1 MVYPNPAVGKS
12 NSFKIKQN
20 LLMRLPVFHDLP
32 TEEPN
37 QHLSRFM
44 NIVESMGPDMADPQI
59 LKMKAFPF
67 TLNGSALDWLEEL
80 PVGYIT
86 SWEKL
91 AQEFLQKFYPA
102 TRVMNMGSQIAGIHQ
117 NATKTYAEYCTRF
130 QKLQKRCPQHGF
142 SKGSLLHFFYQGLH
156 EGEKNL
162 LNSAAG
168 GAYVYL
174 SHDAAEKLIAKGA
187 ANELQYGSRASSGTT
202 QGAQSDQRLSNIEQS
217 IEKLNALLLSGK
229 APKAQVC
236 GICSTQGHFT
246 DACPTLV
253 EPNLEYVNAI
263 GFGNQG
269 ANQFSNTYNS
279 RWKDHP
285 NLRYGDTNNALNGF
299 QFQNN
304 SAPSGFLQRQQCITN
319 SQDIREMEKQLGD
332 VIKKI
337 NQEHE
342 PGRLPRTTQPNLKFE
357 HANII
362 TTKSGRN
369 VIPTQKVL
377 ENQVDKHGI
386 EKDPTTERTSHNKLV
401 EGNENSQAKEDSHE
415 NEDEDEIVHN
425 NSEEKHTSPISTG
438 ASINVMPSSLYEKLC
453 IKTELKTDGV
463 TILLANRSHVYPKG
477 VLEDVLVQVGRFQ
490 YPADF
495 YI

>member
-1 MVYPNPAVGKS
+1 
-12 NSFKIKQN
+12 
-20 LLMRLPVFHDLP
+20 MR
-32 TEEPN
+32 
-37 QHLSRFM
+37 
-44 NIVESMGPDMADPQI
+44 
-59 LKMKAFPF
+59 
-67 TLNGSALDWLEEL
+67 
-80 PVGYIT
+80 
-86 SWEKL
+86 
-91 AQEFLQKFYPA
+91 
-102 TRVMNMGSQIAGIHQ
+102 SQIAGIHQ
-117 NATKTYAEYCTRF
+117 NATETYAEYYARF

-156 EGEKNL
+156 EGEKKL

-168 GAYVYL
+168 GAYVDL

-217 IEKLNALLLSGK
+217 IEKLNALLSSGK

-253 EPNLEYVNAI
+253 ESTLEDVNAI

-285 NLRYGDTNNALNGF
+285 NLRYGNTNNALNGF

-304 SAPSGFLQRQQCITN
+304 SAPSGFLQRGQVPQSSNNDNTIEKLLSKLVDGQTEMQKQCTTNSQDIRDMQKQCITN
-319 SQDIREMEKQLGD
+319 SQDIREMQKQLGD

-342 PGRLPRTTQPNLKFE
+342 PGRLPGTTQPNLKFE

-369 VIPTQKVL
+369 VIPTQKIL
-377 ENQVDKHGI
+377 ENQVDKRGI
-386 EKDPTTERTSHNKLV
+386 ERDPATETTSHNKPD
-401 EGNENSQAKEDSHE
+401 EAKENSQAKEDSHE
-415 NEDEDEIVHN
+415 NEDEAEIVHN
-425 NSEEKHTSPISTG
+425 NSEEKHTSPIST
-438 ASINVMPSSLYEKLC
+438 SKSLKPSSSVITNSRFDSVPFPARLVQTKKSALEKNILETFRKVHINLPLLEC
-453 IKTELKTDGV
+453 IQNLPAVVATSITELRTAAVLERKTEGIDVDKQHIGEATVGLREEGEICERERE
-463 TILLANRSHVYPKG
+463 TID
-477 VLEDVLVQVGRFQ
+477 LEE
-490 YPADF
+490 
-495 YI
+495 